1 LSCHYGVLLY
11 NRSRSTEFHFISNG
25 VLLFSDED
33 EIYSYNIDTERNLID
48 KVLVLN
54 SHQITDNL

>member
-1 LSCHYGVLLY
+1 
-11 NRSRSTEFHFISNG
+11 
-25 VLLFSDED
+25 LLFSDED